1 MLVGLQVNG
10 QLAYAMGQD
19 RDLHLRRPG
28 ISLLALIVLNQLRFC
43 FGGDS
48 HRRRRIL
55 SLARV
60 VLEAAILASS
70 VQVVQS
76 GPKQG

>member
-1 MLVGLQVNG
+1 MLVGLQVIG
-10 QLAYAMGQD
+10 QATYAMGQD

-28 ISLLALIVLNQLRFC
+28 VSLLALVVLYQLRFC

-60 VLEAAILASS
+60 ILEAAILASP
-70 VQVVQS
+70 VQVVQR
-76 GPKQG
+76 GPR